1 MAAQELSPHP
11 TDIAGPARRLSAEC
25 ARMRDGSLVFR
36 FCASGAIERM
46 RLPMRRDG
54 ARQDGLWKTTC
65 FEAFL
70 GMRGGSYIELNF
82 SPSTDWAAYDFSA
95 YRESMRDSASV
106 VSIDI
111 AVNETPSDLA
121 LTATVRLA
129 ASAAFSD
136 LGGLMIGL
144 SAVIEDVDGNKSHWA
159 IAHPAAKPDFHHP
172 DGFVYRLGDSF
183 AA

>member
-1 MAAQELSPHP
+1 
-11 TDIAGPARRLSAEC
+11 
-25 ARMRDGSLVFR
+25 
-36 FCASGAIERM
+36 
-46 RLPMRRDG
+46 
-54 ARQDGLWKTTC
+54 
-65 FEAFL
+65 
-70 GMRGGSYIELNF
+70 
-82 SPSTDWAAYDFSA
+82 
-95 YRESMRDSASV
+95 MRDSASV

-111 AVNETPSDLA
+111 AVNETASDLA